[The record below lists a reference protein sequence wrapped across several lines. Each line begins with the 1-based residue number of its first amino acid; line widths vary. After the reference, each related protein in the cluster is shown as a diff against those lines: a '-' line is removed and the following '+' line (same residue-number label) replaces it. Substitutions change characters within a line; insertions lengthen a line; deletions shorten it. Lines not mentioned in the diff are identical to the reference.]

1 MLELFVVGAF
11 VAFGVLAIAGL
22 ALIAVVV
29 KLFVWLIFLPIRLLF
44 YLLLLPLLIFK
55 AVFGLLF
62 GAAFAVILVPI
73 VLAGLGLTLLG
84 ATAALLVPGLLFLL
98 AISFIVWLFRSPSRP
113 LPAAR

>member
-22 ALIAVVV
+22 AVCAVVA
-29 KLFVWLIFLPIRLLF
+29 KLLVWLILLPIRLLF

-62 GAAFAVILVPI
+62 GAACAVILVPI
-73 VLAGLGLTLLG
+73 VLAGLGLALLG
-84 ATAALLVPGLLFLL
+84 ATAVLLGPGLLLLL
-98 AISFIVWLFRSPSRP
+98 AISCIVWLCRSPSRP